1 MPLSRLLV
9 LCEGH
14 TEAEFVKV
22 VLRWHLAGV
31 GYHSVAAR
39 LFGYHH
45 SRARRGG
52 IVRWPQARRDI
63 VRHLKQ
69 DSGVVVTSMVDY
81 YGLPSASPNG
91 WPGRRRSESEPDV
104 RRRAAVIEAATR
116 DDVAAALGPS
126 QAGDRFVPFVMLHE
140 FEALLFSDCR
150 KFADAVAGFGDDLP
164 ATEMAA
170 RLEGI
175 RRSHATPEEIDD
187 DPQGSPSKRIQG
199 VIPGYRKRS
208 MGPQAARAI
217 GIPAM
222 TRACPHFASWIER
235 LSGRIRS
242 G

>member
-1 MPLSRLLV
+1 M

-14 TEAEFVKV
+14 TETEFVKV
-22 VLRWHLAGV
+22 VLCRHLAEV

-39 LFGYHH
+39 LFGYHR

-69 DSGVVVTSMVDY
+69 DPGVIVTTMVDY
-81 YGLPSASPNG
+81 HGLPSASPNG
-91 WPGRRRSESEPDV
+91 WPGRRRSESEPAIG
-104 RRRAAVIEAATR
+104 RRAAVVEAAAG
-116 DDVAAALGPS
+116 DDIAAALGPS

-140 FEALLFSDCR
+140 FEAPLFSDCL

-164 ATEMAA
+164 VTEMAA

-175 RRSHATPEEIDD
+175 RRGHAAPEEIDD
-187 DPQGSPSKRIQG
+187 PRESPSKRIQE

-222 TRACPHFASWIER
+222 MRACPHSASWIER

>member
-1 MPLSRLLV
+1 MSRLLV

-14 TEAEFVKV
+14 TETEFVKV
-22 VLRWHLAGV
+22 VLRWHLAEV

-39 LFGYHH
+39 LFGYHR

-52 IVRWPQARRDI
+52 IVSWPRARRDI
-63 VRHLKQ
+63 LRHLKQ
-69 DSGVVVTSMVDY
+69 DSGVIVTTMVDY

-91 WPGRRRSESEPDV
+91 WPGRQTSESESSV
-104 RRRAAVIEAATR
+104 ARRAAVVEAATG
-116 DDVAAALGPS
+116 DNIAAALGPS
-126 QAGDRFVPFVMLHE
+126 QAGDRFVPFVMFHD

-187 DPQGSPSKRIQG
+187 DPRESPSKRIQE

-222 TRACPHFASWIER
+222 MRACPHFASWIER

>member
-1 MPLSRLLV
+1 MSRLLV

-22 VLRWHLAGV
+22 VLRWHLADI

-69 DSGVVVTSMVDY
+69 DSGVVVTTMVDY

-104 RRRAAVIEAATR
+104 SRRAAVIEAATR
-116 DDVAAALGPS
+116 DDVAAALGRS
-126 QAGDRFVPFVMLHE
+126 RASDRFVPFVMLHE

-164 ATEMAA
+164 AADMAA
-170 RLEGI
+170 RLEQI
-175 RRSHATPEEIDD
+175 RRSHDTPEEIDD
-187 DPQGSPSKRIQG
+187 DPRKSPSKRIQE

-222 TRACPHFASWIER
+222 TRACPHFAYWIKR
-235 LSGRIRS
+235 LARRVRS

>member
-1 MPLSRLLV
+1 MSRLLV

-14 TEAEFVKV
+14 AEAEFVKV
-22 VLRWHLAGV
+22 VLRWHLADI

-69 DSGVVVTSMVDY
+69 DPGVVVTTMVDH

-104 RRRAAVIEAATR
+104 
-116 DDVAAALGPS
+116 
-126 QAGDRFVPFVMLHE
+126 
-140 FEALLFSDCR
+140 
-150 KFADAVAGFGDDLP
+150 
-164 ATEMAA
+164 
-170 RLEGI
+170 
-175 RRSHATPEEIDD
+175 SHDTPEETDD

-199 VIPGYRKRS
+199 VIPSYRKRS
-208 MGPQAARAI
+208 MGSQAARAI